1 MLSHGSSITSAQLCQ
16 ASGLLTKDTATVV
29 EIALDDRE
37 DVLSKVVVG
46 VVVLAVADGVS
57 VYGLFSVDV
66 RGDVRGVAVRRFVD
80 EVDFVA

>member
-46 VVVLAVADGVS
+46 VVVLVVADGVS
-57 VYGLFSVDV
+57 VDGLVSVNV

>member
-1 MLSHGSSITSAQLCQ
+1 MLSHGSSITSAQLCHT
-16 ASGLLTKDTATVV
+16 SDLLTKGTATVV

-46 VVVLAVADGVS
+46 VVVLVVADGVS
-57 VYGLFSVDV
+57 VDGLVSVNV